1 MYIWTKKKSV
11 LHIWTMKKW
20 VRFLDYDHNHYR
32 TGLRLRF
39 EKDVD
44 PEVKRACK
52 EFCKWL
58 RTEYY
63 FPVRVPVYVKCSKH
77 IKALDG
83 ELVNGTFFMPMKRPE
98 EPYARVATG
107 FYQKDLLKRG
117 QDNALASILLT
128 IGHEL
133 THYFQYINNIPL
145 TEIGKDRQASIYASL
160 ILDEYAETR
169 EHP

>member
-1 MYIWTKKKSV
+1 M
-11 LHIWTMKKW
+11 HIWTIKKW
-20 VRFLDYDHNHYR
+20 IKYLDYDNNHYR

-52 EFCKWL
+52 EFCTWI
-58 RTEYY
+58 RTEYF
-63 FPVRVPVYVKCSKH
+63 FPVRVNIYFKNSKS

-83 ELVNGTFFMPMKRPE
+83 ELVNGTFWRPFNKFE

-107 FYQKDLLKRG
+107 DYYEDLLKRG
-117 QDNALASILLT
+117 KDNALATILIT
-128 IGHEL
+128 TAHEL
-133 THYFQYINNIPL
+133 THYFQWINNIQL
-145 TEIGKDRQASIYASL
+145 TKIGEERQATVYARC